1 MFCHVFVDHF
11 HVAICVLRDSSFR
24 LVSFTLYI
32 IDFFIEIY
40 NLHFC
45 FSKMN
50 WYTKDSTM
58 GLINVLLHYDKIIQN
73 N

>member
-11 HVAICVLRDSSFR
+11 HIAICVLRDSSFR

-40 NLHFC
+40 NLHSGPWERFLPRGGPNN
-45 FSKMN
+45 KEN
-50 WYTKDSTM
+50 
-58 GLINVLLHYDKIIQN
+58 KILSILKIFTI
-73 N
+73 